1 MLRLDDQDL
10 IPIGEVQKHLP
21 VRPGGKRI
29 HKSVVYR
36 WALKGVRGVRLETLH
51 IGGRVYTSLAALQQF
66 TQRTYSVPA
75 GRQGPGRVDDTSR
88 SNWVGQRLELE
99 LGLKP
104 GHLRAVA
111 GEGTKGPRHR
121 SGGTP

>member
-10 IPIGEVQKHLP
+10 IPIGEVHKHLP
-21 VRPGGKRI
+21 MRPGGKRI

-66 TQRTYSVPA
+66 TQRTHPEPA
-75 GRQGPGRVDDTSR
+75 GRQSQGPGDSSR
-88 SNWVGQRLELE
+88 RSEWVGQRLELE

-104 GHLRAVA
+104 GSLSRD
-111 GEGTKGPRHR
+111 R
-121 SGGTP
+121 SSTTASTSDLPGQR